1 MADTHSVAHDQHPT
15 HAARGSDMIAA
26 FAGLIIGVVVL
37 VLLVVTIVKLTNRHY
52 ESEKPAAAESR

>member
-1 MADTHSVAHDQHPT
+1 
-15 HAARGSDMIAA
+15 MIAA